1 MQFKNY
7 FLMLLAV
14 LLVACGDN
22 QKTHEVSAEYPL
34 MRVSRSTIKITE
46 SYPVTI
52 QGRQVV
58 ELYPQVSGKI
68 SKLLVKEGE

>member
-14 LLVACGDN
+14 LLVACGDK
-22 QKTHEVSAEYPL
+22 QKTREVSAEYPL
-34 MRVSRSTIKITE
+34 MCVSRSTIKTTE
-46 SYPVTI
+46 SYPATI

-58 ELYPQVSGKI
+58 
-68 SKLLVKEGE
+68 